1 MVAPALLIS
10 ASSRPQSE
18 AAKDDGGHRRRRPR
32 AEVIRKRRVVC
43 RTGAPIW
50 SLSGPDLVPSALCAV
65 LGMSLS
71 GGNPLLELTAWLRD
85 KHILIVL
92 DNCEHVIGAAAAL
105 AETILKA
112 APGVSILTTSREP
125 LRAEGE
131 TLHRLAALDLPSNS
145 VDLTAADALRYSA
158 IQLFNERAMAAAG
171 DFSLD
176 AAVAVNGDLSE
187 ALVLNH
193 IANLVAKSLVVTNL
207 REELA
212 LFTVGTS
219 EMCRP
224 LSIGHFLPTA
234 TRRSGCR

>member
-1 MVAPALLIS
+1 MCLVAPALLIS

-125 LRAEGE
+125 LRTEGE
-131 TLHRLAALDLPSNS
+131 WLHRLPALELPPQARTSLS
-145 VDLTAADALRYSA
+145 VAEALGYSA
-158 IQLFNERAMAAAG
+158 VELFNERA
-171 DFSLD
+171 
-176 AAVAVNGDLSE
+176 
-187 ALVLNH
+187 
-193 IANLVAKSLVVTNL
+193 
-207 REELA
+207 
-212 LFTVGTS
+212 
-219 EMCRP
+219 
-224 LSIGHFLPTA
+224 TA
-234 TRRSGCR
+234 TTAS